1 LARSE
6 AAQQAA
12 ARVADRETNVVTTS
26 AGTSKQ
32 TAARA
37 LGIAGAAFGAVSVLA
52 PRAVATGYGVPPTPQ
67 GLQLQRLFGSR
78 ALALSVMAL
87 TARTPE
93 EVDRGLAV
101 VAGAN
106 LLDVLTALAAAGG
119 SGRPTTVRAV
129 ASSAV
134 YGAAALA
141 VRAMRD

>member
-1 LARSE
+1 MA
-6 AAQQAA
+6 
-12 ARVADRETNVVTTS
+12 TTI
-26 AGTSKQ
+26 AGVDKQ

-37 LGIAGAAFGAVSVLA
+37 LGAVGAAFGAVSVLA
-52 PRAVATGYGVPPTPQ
+52 PRVIAAGYGVPPTPQ

-78 ALALSVMAL
+78 ALAVSVAGL

-93 EVDRGLAV
+93 EVDRGLLL
-101 VAGAN
+101 VAAMN
-106 LLDVLTALAAAGG
+106 LLDVLTALGAARG

-141 VRAMRD
+141 VRAMD

>member
-1 LARSE
+1 MA
-6 AAQQAA
+6 
-12 ARVADRETNVVTTS
+12 TTI
-26 AGTSKQ
+26 AGMSKQ

-37 LGIAGAAFGAVSVLA
+37 LGAAGAAFGAVSLLA
-52 PRAVATGYGVPPTPQ
+52 PQAVAAGYGVPPTPQ

-78 ALALSVMAL
+78 ALALSVLAL

-93 EVDRGLAV
+93 EADRGLAV
-101 VAGAN
+101 LAGAN
-106 LLDVLTALAAAGG
+106 LLDVLTALGAAAG
-119 SGRPTTVRAV
+119 SGRATTLRAV

>member
-1 LARSE
+1 
-6 AAQQAA
+6 
-12 ARVADRETNVVTTS
+12 VVTTDT
-26 AGTSKQ
+26 GTSRKQ

-37 LGIAGAAFGAVSVLA
+37 LGVAGAAFGVVSVLA

-78 ALALSVMAL
+78 ALALSVLTL
-87 TARTPE
+87 TARSPE

-106 LLDVLTALAAAGG
+106 LLDVLTALAAAAG
-119 SGRPTTVRAV
+119 SGRATTVRAV
-129 ASSAV
+129 ASSAL

-141 VRAMRD
+141 VRAVRD